1 MTLLYIYLGSMAFF
15 DATMLLCAKAIETEA
30 KNRGYK
36 EKEKSKNIAKS
47 LISLIKLVGI
57 SAIPLLNV
65 VLPVVAI
72 FKFNEFM
79 ESAIED
85 SINDGTYIKIEEE
98 ELIKEEN
105 IKEEDFKVISYN
117 VNNELTNEQ
126 KIEFLKQELSRLTG
140 KDITIKEH
148 HKGRQKRR

>member
-15 DATMLLCAKAIETEA
+15 DATMLLCGKAIVTEI

-36 EKEKSKNIAKS
+36 ENEKQKNVAKS
-47 LISLIKLVGI
+47 LINLIEFIGY
-57 SAIPLLNV
+57 SAIPLLNIAM
-65 VLPVVAI
+65 PVVAI
-72 FKFNEFM
+72 AKFDEYM
-79 ESAIED
+79 ELELED
-85 SINDGTYIKIEEE
+85 YIKSGTYIKIEEE
-98 ELIKEEN
+98 ELTKEEN

-140 KDITIKEH
+140 KDITIKENR
-148 HKGRQKRR
+148 KGRQKRR